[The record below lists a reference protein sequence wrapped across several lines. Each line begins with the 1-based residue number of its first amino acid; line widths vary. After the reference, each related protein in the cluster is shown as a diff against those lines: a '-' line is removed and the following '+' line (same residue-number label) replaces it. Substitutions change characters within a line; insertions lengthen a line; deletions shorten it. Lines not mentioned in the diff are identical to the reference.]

1 MFIRRTRTRSIGEY
15 FTFRLVRSER
25 TGSKV
30 RQRTLLNLGR
40 HFDIAPSDWP
50 VLCRRIDELLAGQLP
65 LPPDG
70 PPALESHA
78 QRITALLLA
87 GERIGAASSPASQRH
102 DFQHVDVNSLEL
114 IRPRSVGVEHAGLWA
129 MDQLGLRTRLEALG
143 IGASVRTAA
152 IGSII
157 ARMARPG
164 SERATR
170 RWLGERSALG
180 ELLGV
185 DFEMMGP
192 MRLYRASDA
201 LMAHREAIEHP
212 LFDRAMDLFDL
223 HPTVTLYD
231 LTNPYPRL
239 PHAGA
244 GFEGEASGQPNARR
258 GHSKDKRTDC
268 PLLTLGLVLDASGFV
283 RRSQVFAGNVRE
295 HHTLAQMLD
304 ALNAPRGALVVM
316 DRGIATEDRVR
327 WLREHQYR
335 YLVVSRE
342 RTRHF
347 DADAALSIETA
358 SHHRVHLH
366 KVLSDDGQEARLY
379 CFSEARAAKERAIV
393 ERFAQRFEAALTRLS
408 DGLSKPRT
416 HKRTDQVWQRIGRL
430 KETSRGVAQHYDIA
444 LDTDETGERATAV
457 RFTRRPLP
465 GSMLT
470 HPGVYCLR
478 TNQTDWDESTL
489 WRTYFTLT
497 DIEAVFRSLKSEL
510 GLRPIYHHK
519 PIRAEGHL
527 FITVIAYQLVQMIRR
542 RLRQTGQCASWT
554 TLRRILEGQQR
565 ITATFRRA
573 DGRTLHVRKAT
584 RAEPS
589 QQAIYEALGI
599 NHAPGGIR
607 KTLV

>member
-1 MFIRRTRTRSIGEY
+1 MFIRRTRTRSIGEH
-15 FTFRLVRSER
+15 FTFRLVRAER
-25 TGSKV
+25 IGSTV

-40 HFDIAPSDWP
+40 HFDIAPSEWP

-102 DFQHVDVNSLEL
+102 DFQHVDVDSLEL
-114 IRPRSVGVEHAGLWA
+114 IRPRSVGVEHAALWA

-143 IGASVRTAA
+143 IGASLRTAA

-170 RWLGERSALG
+170 RWLGE
-180 ELLGV
+180 LLGV
-185 DFEMMGP
+185 DFETMGP

-201 LMAHREAIEHP
+201 LMAHREAIERH

-231 LTNPYPRL
+231 LTNTYPRL

-258 GHSKDKRTDC
+258 GHSKDQRTDC

-295 HHTLAQMLD
+295 HHTLAAMLD

-335 YLVVSRE
+335 SLVVSRE

-366 KVLSDDGQEARLY
+366 KVLSDDGQEVRLY
-379 CFSEARAAKERAIV
+379 CFSQARAAKERAIV
-393 ERFAQRFEAALTRLS
+393 ERSAQRFEAALTRLS

-416 HKRTDQVWQRIGRL
+416 HKRTDQLWQRIGRL
-430 KETSRGVAQHYDIA
+430 KETSRGVAQHYDIE
-444 LDTDETGERATAV
+444 LDTNETGERATAV

-497 DIEAVFRSLKSEL
+497 DIKAVFRSLKSEL

-527 FITVIAYQLVQMIRR
+527 FITVIAYQLVQVIRR
-542 RLRQTGQCASWT
+542 RLRQTGQCARWT

-599 NHAPGGIR
+599 NHAPGGVR

>member
-25 TGSKV
+25 IGSKV

-40 HFDIAPSDWP
+40 HFDVAQGDWP

-65 LPPDG
+65 LSSDG
-70 PPALESHA
+70 SPALESHA

-87 GERIGAASSPASQRH
+87 GERTGAASSPASQRH
-102 DFQHVDVNSLEL
+102 DFQHVDVDSLEL

-143 IGASVRTAA
+143 IGTSLRTAA

-185 DFEMMGP
+185 DFETMGP

-201 LMAHREAIEHP
+201 LMAHREAIEHH

-231 LTNPYPRL
+231 LTNTY
-239 PHAGA
+239 
-244 GFEGEASGQPNARR
+244 FEGEASGQPNARR

-295 HHTLAQMLD
+295 HHTLAAMLD

-366 KVLSDDGQEARLY
+366 KVLSDDGQEVRLY

-393 ERFAQRFEAALTRLS
+393 ERFTQRFEAALTRLS

-416 HKRTDQVWQRIGRL
+416 HKRTDQVWQRIGRI
-430 KETSRGVAQHYDIA
+430 KETSRGVAQHYDIE
-444 LDTDETGERATAV
+444 LDTNETGERATAV
-457 RFTRRPLP
+457 RFTRQPIT
-465 GSMLT
+465 GSMMT

-527 FITVIAYQLVQMIRR
+527 FISVIAYQLVQVIRR

-584 RAEPS
+584 RAEPP

-599 NHAPGGIR
+599 DHAPGGIR

>member
-1 MFIRRTRTRSIGEY
+1 MFIRRTRTRSIGERY
-15 FTFRLVRSER
+15 FTLRLVRSER
-25 TGSKV
+25 IGSTV

-40 HFDIAPSDWP
+40 HFDVAQSDWP
-50 VLCRRIDELLAGQLP
+50 VLCRRIDELLAGQWP

-87 GERIGAASSPASQRH
+87 GERIGAASSPASPRH
-102 DFQHVDVNSLEL
+102 DFQHVDVDSLEL
-114 IRPRSVGVEHAGLWA
+114 IRPRSVGVEHVGLWA

-143 IGASVRTAA
+143 IGASLRTAA

-185 DFEMMGP
+185 DFETMGP
-192 MRLYRASDA
+192 MRLYRACDA
-201 LMAHREAIEHP
+201 LMAHREAIEHH

-231 LTNPYPRL
+231 LTNTY
-239 PHAGA
+239 
-244 GFEGEASGQPNARR
+244 FEGEAGLQPNARR
-258 GHSKDKRTDC
+258 RHSKDQRTDC

-304 ALNAPRGALVVM
+304 ALHAPRGALVVM

-327 WLREHQYR
+327 WLREQGYR

-358 SHHRVHLH
+358 SQHRVHLH
-366 KVLSDDGQEARLY
+366 KVLSDDAQEVRLY
-379 CFSEARAAKERAIV
+379 CFSQARASKERAIV
-393 ERFAQRFEAALTRLS
+393 ERFAQRFEAALTKLS

-430 KETSRGVAQHYDIA
+430 KETSRSVAQHYDIE
-444 LDTDETGERATAV
+444 LDTDETGQRATAV

-527 FITVIAYQLVQMIRR
+527 FISVIAYQLVQVLRR
-542 RLRQTGQCASWT
+542 RLRQTGQCARWT
-554 TLRRILEGQQR
+554 TLRRTLEGQQR
-565 ITATFRRA
+565 ITATFRQA

-599 NHAPGGIR
+599 DHAPGGVR

>member
-40 HFDIAPSDWP
+40 HFDVAQSDWP

-102 DFQHVDVNSLEL
+102 DFQHVDVDSLEL
-114 IRPRSVGVEHAGLWA
+114 IRPRSVGVEHVGLWA

-143 IGASVRTAA
+143 IGASLRTAA

-185 DFEMMGP
+185 DFETMGP

-231 LTNPYPRL
+231 LTNTY
-239 PHAGA
+239 
-244 GFEGEASGQPNARR
+244 FEGEASGQPNARR

-295 HHTLAQMLD
+295 HHTLAAMLD

-444 LDTDETGERATAV
+444 LDTDQTGQRATAV

-527 FITVIAYQLVQMIRR
+527 FISVIAYQLVQVIRR

>member
-1 MFIRRTRTRSIGEY
+1 MFIRRTRTRSIGERY

-25 TGSKV
+25 IGSTV

-40 HFDIAPSDWP
+40 HFDVAQSDWP
-50 VLCRRIDELLAGQLP
+50 VLCRRIDELLAGQWP

-87 GERIGAASSPASQRH
+87 GERIGAASSPASPRH
-102 DFQHVDVNSLEL
+102 DFQPVDVDSLEL

-185 DFEMMGP
+185 DFETMGP

-201 LMAHREAIEHP
+201 LMAHREAIEHH

-231 LTNPYPRL
+231 LTNTY
-239 PHAGA
+239 
-244 GFEGEASGQPNARR
+244 FEGEAGLQPNARR

-304 ALNAPRGALVVM
+304 ALHAPRGALVVM

-366 KVLSDDGQEARLY
+366 KVLSDDAQEARLY

-430 KETSRGVAQHYDIA
+430 KETSRGVAQHYDIE
-444 LDTDETGERATAV
+444 LDTNETGERATAV
-457 RFTRRPLP
+457 HFTRRPLP

-527 FITVIAYQLVQMIRR
+527 FISVIAYQLVQVIRR

-599 NHAPGGIR
+599 DHAPGGIR

>member
-25 TGSKV
+25 TGDQV

-40 HFDIAPSDWP
+40 HFDVAPSEWP
-50 VLCRRIDELLAGQLP
+50 ALCRRIDELLAGQLP

-102 DFQHVDVNSLEL
+102 DFQHVDVDSLEL
-114 IRPRSVGVEHAGLWA
+114 IRPRSVGVEHVGLWA

-185 DFEMMGP
+185 DFETMGP

-231 LTNPYPRL
+231 LTNTY
-239 PHAGA
+239 
-244 GFEGEASGQPNARR
+244 FEGEASGQPNARR

-295 HHTLAQMLD
+295 HHTLAAMLD

-416 HKRTDQVWQRIGRL
+416 HKRTDQLWQRIGRL
-430 KETSRGVAQHYDIA
+430 KETSRGVAQHYDIE
-444 LDTDETGERATAV
+444 LDTNETGERATAV

-527 FITVIAYQLVQMIRR
+527 FISVIAYQLVQVIRR

>member
-1 MFIRRTRTRSIGEY
+1 MFIRRTRTRSIGES

-25 TGSKV
+25 TGDQV

-40 HFDIAPSDWP
+40 HFDVAPSEWP
-50 VLCRRIDELLAGQLP
+50 MLCRRIDELLAGQLP

-102 DFQHVDVNSLEL
+102 DFQHVDVDSLEL

-143 IGASVRTAA
+143 IGASLRTAA

-185 DFEMMGP
+185 DFETMGP

-231 LTNPYPRL
+231 LTNTY
-239 PHAGA
+239 
-244 GFEGEASGQPNARR
+244 FEGEASGQPNARR
-258 GHSKDKRTDC
+258 GHSKDQRTDC

-304 ALNAPRGALVVM
+304 TLNAPHGALVVM

-327 WLREHQYR
+327 WLREQGYR

-358 SHHRVHLH
+358 SQHRVHLH

-379 CFSEARAAKERAIV
+379 CFSQARAAKERAIV

-408 DGLSKPRT
+408 EGLSKPRT

-430 KETSRGVAQHYDIA
+430 KEQSRGVAQHYDIA
-444 LDTDETGERATAV
+444 LDTNETGERATAV

-527 FITVIAYQLVQMIRR
+527 FISVIAYQLVQVIRR

>member
-1 MFIRRTRTRSIGEY
+1 MFIRRTRTRSIGERY
-15 FTFRLVRSER
+15 FTFRLVRAER
-25 TGSKV
+25 IGSKV

-40 HFDIAPSDWP
+40 HFDVAQSDWP

-87 GERIGAASSPASQRH
+87 GERIGAASSPASPRH
-102 DFQHVDVNSLEL
+102 DFQHVDVDSLEL

-164 SERATR
+164 SEHATR

-185 DFEMMGP
+185 DFETMGP

-201 LMAHREAIEHP
+201 LMAHREAIERP

-231 LTNPYPRL
+231 LTNTY
-239 PHAGA
+239 
-244 GFEGEASGQPNARR
+244 FEGEASGQPNARR

-295 HHTLAQMLD
+295 HHTLAAMLD

-379 CFSEARAAKERAIV
+379 CFSQARAAKERAIV

-416 HKRTDQVWQRIGRL
+416 HKRTDQLWQRIGRL

-444 LDTDETGERATAV
+444 LDTNETGERATAV

-527 FITVIAYQLVQMIRR
+527 FISVIAYQLVQVIRR

-584 RAEPS
+584 RVEPS

-599 NHAPGGIR
+599 DHAPGGIR

>member
-1 MFIRRTRTRSIGEY
+1 MFIRRTRTRSIGERY

-25 TGSKV
+25 IGSTV

-40 HFDIAPSDWP
+40 HFDVAQSDWP
-50 VLCRRIDELLAGQLP
+50 VLCRRIDELLAGQWP

-87 GERIGAASSPASQRH
+87 GERIGAASSPASPRH
-102 DFQHVDVNSLEL
+102 DFQHVDVDSLEL
-114 IRPRSVGVEHAGLWA
+114 IRPRSVGVEHVGLWA

-143 IGASVRTAA
+143 IGASLRAAA

-157 ARMARPG
+157 ARMARPS

-185 DFEMMGP
+185 DFETMGP

-201 LMAHREAIEHP
+201 LMAHREAIEHH

-231 LTNPYPRL
+231 LTNTY
-239 PHAGA
+239 
-244 GFEGEASGQPNARR
+244 FEGEAGLQPNARR
-258 GHSKDKRTDC
+258 GHSKDQRTDC

-304 ALNAPRGALVVM
+304 ALHAPRGALVVM

-366 KVLSDDGQEARLY
+366 KVLSDDAQEVRLY
-379 CFSEARAAKERAIV
+379 CFSQARAAKERAIV
-393 ERFAQRFEAALTRLS
+393 ERFAQRFEAALTKLS

-430 KETSRGVAQHYDIA
+430 KETSRGVAQHYDIE
-444 LDTDETGERATAV
+444 LDTNETGERATAV

-527 FITVIAYQLVQMIRR
+527 FISVIAYQLVQVIRR

>member
-15 FTFRLVRSER
+15 FTFRLVRAER
-25 TGSKV
+25 IGSKV

-40 HFDIAPSDWP
+40 HFDVAPSEWP
-50 VLCRRIDELLAGQLP
+50 VLCRRIDELLTGQWP

-87 GERIGAASSPASQRH
+87 GERIGAASSPASPRH
-102 DFQHVDVNSLEL
+102 DFQHVDVDSLEL

-185 DFEMMGP
+185 DFETMGP
-192 MRLYRASDA
+192 MRLYRACDA
-201 LMAHREAIEHP
+201 LMAHREAIEHH

-231 LTNPYPRL
+231 LTNTYPRL
-239 PHAGA
+239 PYAGA
-244 GFEGEASGQPNARR
+244 GFEGEASGQPKARR

-268 PLLTLGLVLDASGFV
+268 PLLTLGLVLDASGFG

-358 SHHRVHLH
+358 SHHRVHPH

-408 DGLSKPRT
+408 DGLSRPRT
-416 HKRTDQVWQRIGRL
+416 HKRTGQLWQRIGRL
-430 KETSRGVAQHYDIA
+430 KETSRSVAQHYDIE

-457 RFTRRPLP
+457 RFIRRALP

-489 WRTYFTLT
+489 WRTCFTLT

-510 GLRPIYHHK
+510 GLRPIFHHK

-527 FITVIAYQLVQMIRR
+527 FITVIAYQLVQVIRR

-607 KTLV
+607 KTVV

>member
-40 HFDIAPSDWP
+40 HFDIAPSEWP
-50 VLCRRIDELLAGQLP
+50 VLCQRIDELLAGQLP

-87 GERIGAASSPASQRH
+87 GERIGAASSPASPRH
-102 DFQHVDVNSLEL
+102 DFQHVDVDSLEL
-114 IRPRSVGVEHAGLWA
+114 IRPRSVGVEHVGLWA

-185 DFEMMGP
+185 DFETMGP

-201 LMAHREAIEHP
+201 LMAHREAIERP

-231 LTNPYPRL
+231 LTNTY
-239 PHAGA
+239 
-244 GFEGEASGQPNARR
+244 FEGEARQQPNARR

-295 HHTLAQMLD
+295 HHTLAAMLD

-335 YLVVSRE
+335 SLVVSRE

-366 KVLSDDGQEARLY
+366 KVLSDDAQEARLY
-379 CFSEARAAKERAIV
+379 CFSQARAAKERAIV

-416 HKRTDQVWQRIGRL
+416 HKRTDQLWQRIGRL
-430 KETSRGVAQHYDIA
+430 KETSRGVAQHYDIE
-444 LDTDETGERATAV
+444 LDTNQTGERVTAV

-527 FITVIAYQLVQMIRR
+527 FISVIAYQLVQVIRR

-599 NHAPGGIR
+599 DHAPGGIR

>member
-1 MFIRRTRTRSIGEY
+1 MFIRRTRTRSIGERY

-25 TGSKV
+25 IGSTV

-40 HFDIAPSDWP
+40 HFDVAQSDWP

-87 GERIGAASSPASQRH
+87 GERIGAASSPASPRH
-102 DFQHVDVNSLEL
+102 DFQHVDVDSLEL
-114 IRPRSVGVEHAGLWA
+114 IRPRSVGVEHVGLWA

-185 DFEMMGP
+185 DFETMGP

-231 LTNPYPRL
+231 LTNTY
-239 PHAGA
+239 
-244 GFEGEASGQPNARR
+244 FEGEASGQPNARR

-295 HHTLAQMLD
+295 HHTLAAMLD

-335 YLVVSRE
+335 SLVVSRE

-527 FITVIAYQLVQMIRR
+527 FISVIAYQLVQVIRR

>member
-25 TGSKV
+25 IGSKV

-40 HFDIAPSDWP
+40 HFDVAQSDWP
-50 VLCRRIDELLAGQLP
+50 ALCRRIDELLAGQLP

-87 GERIGAASSPASQRH
+87 GERIGAASSPASPRH
-102 DFQHVDVNSLEL
+102 DFQHVDVDSLEL
-114 IRPRSVGVEHAGLWA
+114 IRPRSVGVEHAALWA

-143 IGASVRTAA
+143 IGASLRTAA

-185 DFEMMGP
+185 DFETMGP

-231 LTNPYPRL
+231 LTNTY
-239 PHAGA
+239 
-244 GFEGEASGQPNARR
+244 FEGEASGQPNARR
-258 GHSKDKRTDC
+258 GHSKDQRTDC

-304 ALNAPRGALVVM
+304 ALHAPRGALVVM

-335 YLVVSRE
+335 SLVVSRE

-416 HKRTDQVWQRIGRL
+416 HKRTDQLWQRIGRL

-444 LDTDETGERATAV
+444 LDTDQTGERATAV

-527 FITVIAYQLVQMIRR
+527 FISVIAYQLVQVIRR

-584 RAEPS
+584 RVEPS

-599 NHAPGGIR
+599 DHAPGGIR